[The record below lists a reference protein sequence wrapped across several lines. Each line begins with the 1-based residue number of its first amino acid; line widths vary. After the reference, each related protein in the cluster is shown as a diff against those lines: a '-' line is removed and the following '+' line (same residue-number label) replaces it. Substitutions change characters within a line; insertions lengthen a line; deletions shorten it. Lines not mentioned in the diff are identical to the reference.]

1 MSEDVWLIV
10 AVGAVWALLAILY
23 AVVPMFDMPGS
34 VLIWGAGAV
43 LFLALAGAV
52 ALAERPSQRHRSLP
66 G

>member
-1 MSEDVWLIV
+1 MSEDVRLIA

-52 ALAERPSQRHRSLP
+52 ALAERPSARHRSLP